1 MENILRCLK
10 ALADEKRI
18 RILMLLREQELCVCQ
33 LMGVLQISQPL
44 VSRHLSV
51 LKSAGI
57 VQSRRE
63 GKLMFYAIS
72 DQARAG
78 GKSGL
83 IQLVRESLTGD
94 AVVERDLK
102 RLREC
107 REIEKETGLC
117 TMELHEE
124 FAKS

>member
-1 MENILRCLK
+1 MENILQCLK

-33 LMGVLQISQPL
+33 LMGVLRISQPL

-51 LKSAGI
+51 LKGAGV

-63 GKLMFYAIS
+63 GKLMFYSIS
-72 DQARAG
+72 DQAMAG

-83 IQLVRESLTGD
+83 IQLVRESLNGD
-94 AVVERDLK
+94 AAIEQDLK

-107 REIEKETGLC
+107 KEIEKETGLC
-117 TMELHEE
+117 TMEMHEE
-124 FAKS
+124 FARS